1 MPCPVRRTPN
11 PSSGHAAT
19 AITKPAARI
28 ALAKAR
34 WQPVFEWL
42 GCVKISETRSRGP
55 FGVRMTVNAL
65 TGIVPVVGFAGVA
78 QDGGVWASRD

>member
-1 MPCPVRRTPN
+1 
-11 PSSGHAAT
+11 
-19 AITKPAARI
+19 
-28 ALAKAR
+28 
-34 WQPVFEWL
+34 
-42 GCVKISETRSRGP
+42 VKISETRSRGP